1 VASFQLPACEA
12 EDLRGMDRQERS
24 RATPPWAGDLL
35 LHAAAV
41 VAPAGALLL
50 LGHSGAG
57 KSTVCRLVAGRLP
70 VLADDVVRLAR
81 KGEMGATWHVSDAQQ
96 DPAAPVRAVPLVA
109 VLRLFQAEAA
119 ALVRATPRQMCG
131 YLADALFEV
140 ELQRQVSNWPRRA
153 WFACVADVARLHPG
167 WQLRFT
173 KGPETARLL
182 CEQPWS

>member
-1 VASFQLPACEA
+1 M
-12 EDLRGMDRQERS
+12 GRQEGSCGAARW
-24 RATPPWAGDLL
+24 TENPF

-57 KSTVCRLVAGRLP
+57 KSTVCRLVADRLP

-81 KGEMGATWHVSDAQQ
+81 NGEMGATWHVSDAQQ

-109 VLRLFQAEAA
+109 VLRLFQAEATE
-119 ALVRATPRQMCG
+119 LVRATPLQMCG
-131 YLADALFEV
+131 YLADAVFEV

-153 WFACVADVARLHPG
+153 WFACVADVARAHVG
-167 WQLRFT
+167 WQLRFIL
-173 KGPETARLL
+173 GPETASLL
-182 CEQPWS
+182 CEQPWA